1 MSDGPRRST
10 LTVFCGAGLC
20 NRLMVLAS
28 GVIVGETSGRTFT
41 MLWPRTPACGAGFHE
56 LFAGSWPVTDVAR
69 LEPSLWRLNIRG
81 RHLPVP
87 DLLNDP
93 RPEIVL
99 GHSYWLLRPRAHP
112 DHAPLHARCAGIL
125 ARLEPLP
132 EIAERV
138 QKFRAR
144 HFGATMIGVHLRR
157 GDYHT
162 RHPEMC
168 GNTTAAMAAVD
179 RFLADMP
186 DAGIL
191 LATDD
196 GAGDP
201 RAGPTPY
208 EGVRETF
215 GKRYGARI
223 VQTRPRTL
231 DRRTPDAIQDAL
243 VDLLLLRSTHAF
255 VGTPVSTFSELAV
268 FGREVPRV
276 LVAEVTP

>member
-1 MSDGPRRST
+1 MSGGHPRPT
-10 LTVFCGAGLC
+10 LTVFCGGGLC

-28 GVIVGETSGRTFT
+28 GVIVAEASGRAFT
-41 MLWPRTPACGAGFHE
+41 MLWPRTPACAAGFHQ
-56 LFAGSWPVTDVAR
+56 LFESGWPVTDVAG
-69 LEPSLWRLNIRG
+69 LERSLWSLNIRD
-81 RHLPVP
+81 RHLPLP
-87 DLLNDP
+87 DLFNDP

-99 GHSYWLLRPRAHP
+99 GHSYWLLRPWMYP
-112 DHAPLHARCAGIL
+112 EHAPLHARCAGIL
-125 ARLEPLP
+125 TRLEPLP
-132 EIAERV
+132 ELADRV
-138 QKFRAR
+138 REFRAR
-144 HFGATMIGVHLRR
+144 HFRATMIGLHLRR
-157 GDYHT
+157 GDYHN
-162 RHPEMC
+162 RRPELC

-208 EGVRETF
+208 EGVRETL
-215 GKRYGARI
+215 GKRYGARV
-223 VQTRPRTL
+223 VQTEPRTL

-243 VDLLLLRSTHAF
+243 VDLWLLRSTHAF

-276 LVAEVTP
+276 LVPGATP